1 MTIASGSIT
10 RRQALAGV
18 IKGAGVLIVGFS
30 FGPAFAQGQHSA
42 GGRSAAGARGVPPPG
57 ATELDSWLKIAPDGE
72 VTVYTS
78 KVELGTGVET
88 ALAQIVAEELDVSI
102 ARIHMVT
109 GDTARSVDQAVTSA
123 SRTVM
128 RAGPQ
133 LRQAAAVARQHLL
146 KLAAARLKVPVAQLR
161 VEDGVVAVAD
171 RPQRQ
176 VSYGQLIGDR
186 RFDLQMPVSGSGWEM
201 QVAPGVRAKDPKDYK
216 IVGTSVPRF
225 DLPPKFTG
233 EFVYVHDVRL
243 DGMLHGRVVR
253 PPVVNSA
260 PLEIDQSSL
269 RSIPDLVKVV
279 HQGNFVGVVTR
290 SEWSAIQAAAAL
302 KVRWAAPAI
311 KLPADD
317 EALYAYLRDTPAVER
332 RMVAQQ
338 GDADAAFQGA
348 SRSLQATYRWPF
360 QLHAMIGPSCAVAD
374 VRPDQVTVWS
384 GTQGPFNTRHRVAQ
398 LLGIPEARV
407 RVIYREG
414 AGCYGRLSSDD
425 VSEDAALMSRAVGQP
440 VRVLWTRQ
448 DEHGWEP
455 KGPAQL
461 MFARG
466 SVDRAGQ
473 IQAWD
478 FVDRGFPWTT
488 NPNPLL
494 ASQQIGHRPTQQ
506 GMLNGFSG
514 GGEIYAVANQRVLL
528 EAIPWLQYDLT
539 PLRTSNLR
547 APGALARCFASESFM
562 DEVAA
567 AAGVDAVQMRLR
579 YLKDRRLHDVLVAA
593 VKRAGRFRKST
604 REAGALKTGRG
615 VALANQDDTAVAA
628 VAEVEVDTASGQVRV
643 TRVVEAHDCGR
654 IVNPNGLRNQI
665 EGNVVQSVGRALLE
679 QVQFDAI
686 GVHSLDWLSYPI
698 IQFEAVPEVDV
709 VLINRIEMEPLGAGE
724 PSSVPV
730 VGAIANAIF
739 DATGARMRAVPFT
752 PARVLA
758 ALKAAAT
765 RAA

>member
-1 MTIASGSIT
+1 MAIASGSIT

-18 IKGAGVLIVGFS
+18 IKGTGALIVGFS
-30 FGPAFAQGQHSA
+30 FAPALAQSQRPA
-42 GGRSAAGARGVPPPG
+42 GSRPAGAPGVPPAG
-57 ATELDSWLKIAPDGE
+57 ASELDSWLKIAPDGE
-72 VTVYTS
+72 VTVFTS

-88 ALAQIVAEELDVSI
+88 ALAQIVAEELDVPV
-102 ARIHMVT
+102 ARIHMIT

-133 LRQAAAVARQHLL
+133 LRQAAAVAHQHLL
-146 KLAAARLKVPVAQLR
+146 KLAAARLKAPVSQLR
-161 VEDGVVAVAD
+161 VEDGVVTVAD
-171 RPQRQ
+171 NPRRR
-176 VSYGQLIGDR
+176 VSYGKLIGDR
-186 RFDLQMPVSGSGWEM
+186 RFDLRMPVSGSGWEM

-233 EFVYVHDVRL
+233 EFVYVHDVRV

-260 PLEIDQSSL
+260 PLEIDESSL
-269 RSIPDLVKVV
+269 RSIPDLVQVV

-302 KVRWAAPAI
+302 KVRWATPAI

-317 EALYAYLRDTPAVER
+317 EALYAYLRDTAAVER
-332 RMVAQQ
+332 RKVAHR
-338 GDADAAFQGA
+338 GDADAALRGA
-348 SRSLQATYRWPF
+348 RRPLQATYRWPF

-374 VRPDQVTVWS
+374 VRSDGVTIWS

-398 LLGIPEARV
+398 LLGVPETQV

-425 VSEDAALMSRAVGQP
+425 VSEDAALMSRAVGKP
-440 VRVLWTRQ
+440 VRVLWTRH

-461 MFARG
+461 MFAR
-466 SVDRAGQ
+466 AGLDSGGQ
-473 IQAWD
+473 LQAWD
-478 FVDRGFPWTT
+478 FLDRGFPWTT
-488 NPNPLL
+488 NTNPLL
-494 ASQQIGHRPTQQ
+494 ASQQVGHKPTQQ
-506 GMLNGFSG
+506 GMINGFSG
-514 GGEIYAVANQRVLL
+514 GGEIYSIANQRVLL

-547 APGALARCFASESFM
+547 APGAVARCFASESFM

-567 AAGVDAVQMRLR
+567 AAGIDPVRLR
-579 YLKDRRLHDVLVAA
+579 LQYLKDRRLHDVLVAA
-593 VKRAGRFRKST
+593 LERASSSRKRAANGDS
-604 REAGALKTGRG
+604 LKTGRG

-628 VAEVEVDTASGQVRV
+628 VAEVEVDTASGQIRV

-679 QVQFDAI
+679 QVQFDAS
-686 GVHSLDWLSYPI
+686 GVRSLDWLSYPI
-698 IQFEAVPEVDV
+698 IKFEAVPEVDV

-730 VGAIANAIF
+730 VGAIANAVF
-739 DATGARMRAVPFT
+739 DATGARLRAVPFT

-758 ALKAAAT
+758 ALKEASPHAA
-765 RAA
+765 